1 MCATHHEIAH
11 HASYVYLSRCPSLL
25 PSPMGRL
32 LTRLPR
38 LLLQGGGVYV
48 QSGTVT
54 ITSSSIY
61 GNTAA
66 AGNVRAHVPVAL
78 LGYSHVLRFV
88 LAERWK
94 RWWCLCQ
101 LAAGRHNN
109 HFVFLHLREHRQILC
124 ARSCSRRP
132 AGVFTCFA
140 FCACRAVVSMSTRS
154 REAQS
159 QSSTAEC
166 IPTKLLAPMYVP
178 ATPAK
183 SRPSALFH
191 MFRACACRVAVS
203 MSSTAQSR
211 LGLP

>member
-1 MCATHHEIAH
+1 MYVPQRALYNCPIVVPDRP
-11 HASYVYLSRCPSLL
+11 HARLTFCSLFA
-25 PSPMGRL
+25 
-32 LTRLPR
+32 
-38 LLLQGGGVYV
+38 GGW
-48 QSGTVT
+48 
-54 ITSSSIY
+54 
-61 GNTAA
+61 
-66 AGNVRAHVPVAL
+66 R
-78 LGYSHVLRFV
+78 
-88 LAERWK
+88 
-94 RWWCLCQ
+94 CLCRV
-101 LAAGRHNN
+101 RHSH
-109 HFVFLHLREHRQILC
+109 HFVFLHLRELRRAGRWCLCRLAAGRHSLNRQLPSVFQPSWRLICTCQPRLQ
-124 ARSCSRRP
+124 SPVP
-132 AGVFTCFA
+132 APYFTCFA
-140 FCACRAVVSMSTRS
+140 LACRAVVSMSTRS

>member
-1 MCATHHEIAH
+1 MYVPQRALYNCPIVVPDRPHARLTFCSLFAGGWRCFCPVRHSHHFVFLHLRE
-11 HASYVYLSRCPSLL
+11 LR
-25 PSPMGRL
+25 
-32 LTRLPR
+32 
-38 LLLQGGGVYV
+38 
-48 QSGTVT
+48 
-54 ITSSSIY
+54 
-61 GNTAA
+61 
-66 AGNVRAHVPVAL
+66 RA
-78 LGYSHVLRFV
+78 
-88 LAERWK
+88 E

-203 MSSTAQSR
+203 MSRSSTAQSR

>member
-1 MCATHHEIAH
+1 MPFFAPIANGKIDDALASIRFCTTVADPPVNYSMYVPQRALYNYPIVVPDRP
-11 HASYVYLSRCPSLL
+11 HARLMFCSLF
-25 PSPMGRL
+25 
-32 LTRLPR
+32 
-38 LLLQGGGVYV
+38 
-48 QSGTVT
+48 
-54 ITSSSIY
+54 
-61 GNTAA
+61 
-66 AGNVRAHVPVAL
+66 AGWR
-78 LGYSHVLRFV
+78 
-88 LAERWK
+88 
-94 RWWCLCQ
+94 CLCPV
-101 LAAGRHNN
+101 RHS
-109 HFVFLHLREHRQILC
+109 HHLVFLHLREHRRIC
-124 ARSCSRRP
+124 ERSCSRRP
-132 AGVFTCFA
+132 SGVFTCFA
-140 FCACRAVVSMSTRS
+140 LRACRAVVSMSTCS